1 MQDAIL
7 NFFTTKK
14 PYGMFWEIINSQG
27 LATFISALVVLMV
40 AKYGAKTAEAL
51 TETAVAQEASNAS
64 KKAQQLEDQENVTV
78 TSLETDDTPASETA
92 RDNRNEASEIV
103 SQAKADINYLASS
116 DPDGRHQRTY
126 DYIGKTD
133 YIALAV
139 ALSERKQLPATQ
151 LVGAVSLFTEWK
163 FFERGKASRKL
174 VPKNALETFRN
185 GFAILT
191 TK

>member
-1 MQDAIL
+1 
-7 NFFTTKK
+7 
-14 PYGMFWEIINSQG
+14 MFWEIINSQG
-27 LATFISALVVLMV
+27 LATFISALVVSMV